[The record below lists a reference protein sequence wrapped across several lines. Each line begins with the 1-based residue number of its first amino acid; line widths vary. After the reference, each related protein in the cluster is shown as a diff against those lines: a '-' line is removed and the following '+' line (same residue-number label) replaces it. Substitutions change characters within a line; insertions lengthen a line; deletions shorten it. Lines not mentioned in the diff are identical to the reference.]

1 MYSNTKRRMKFFA
14 RILLWLLG
22 WKIKDTLPPEIK
34 KCVIIAAPH
43 TSNFDFFI
51 GRLAYWYTGLKIS
64 FLIKKESFNF
74 IMGPMLVASGGI
86 PVDRSKNTHL
96 VDRVA
101 EMFNTRDSFYVAITP
116 EGTRQL
122 TPKWRKG
129 FYHIALKANVPI
141 ALVYVDYKKKE
152 GGYGPIITPSGDYE
166 KDLKIIQDF
175 YKTITPKYPKKS
187 NLSPI
192 TKTSSK
198 TEKSIKE
205 LKGQYCCKR

>member
-1 MYSNTKRRMKFFA
+1 MKFFA